1 MNRTLFIA
9 AIALFTLA
17 SCNEDD
23 SLTQNGNGSR
33 TIAFSTHQKATRSG
47 ETITSL
53 DQFTVTAVHA
63 DNTSYFNDVEFVYDQ
78 SAGVFKS
85 EVPRYWPADG
95 TLSFYAINHTG
106 TLATAEGNIP
116 TYTYDNWAGEKDL
129 VAATVKSGVKTVPY
143 PLTFKHITSQI
154 YVSAEA
160 QDKTGDLTYKLLSV
174 KMTAPS
180 TGTYR
185 FADATEG
192 TGTWEVDNSVTSEYS
207 YEDGLPRTFR
217 QNGQVELSSTY
228 WNILPVTDGDIQF
241 LIEYQILQSDKVVA
255 DFTGV
260 NARTCA
266 ASSPGLLPGKQYV
279 YNFVLPFS
287 SAEEICFTATVS
299 DWGDR
304 ESNDLEPKIM
314 LKSFELSDSDIN
326 VTILNGETQTKQL
339 YAQNFVPAE
348 ASHTVKWSS
357 DNPEVATVDPNTGL
371 VTIIDS
377 GTANVTATA
386 TDGSGVQRTCIF
398 TCQLVYE

>member
-1 MNRTLFIA
+1 MKRTLLMTA
-9 AIALFTLA
+9 LAIVTLA
-17 SCNEDD
+17 SCNDD
-23 SLTQNGNGSR
+23 ESMTQYRDDSR
-33 TIAFSTHQKATRSG
+33 TIAFATNRKATRSG
-47 ETITSL
+47 ETISSL
-53 DQFTVTAVHA
+53 DQFTVSAVNA
-63 DNTSYFNDVEFVYDQ
+63 DNSAYYSNVDYVYNPGE
-78 SAGVFKS
+78 GVFKS

-95 TLSFYAINHTG
+95 SLSFYAINQTG
-106 TLATAEGNIP
+106 MYAVDGNNVP
-116 TYTYDNWAGEKDL
+116 YFTYTNWSGEKDL

-228 WNILPVTDGDIQF
+228 WNILPVTDGDIKF
-241 LIEYQILQSDKVVA
+241 VIEYQILQSDKVVA

-314 LKSFELSDSDIN
+314 LKSFELSATSVSAN
-326 VTILNGETQTKQL
+326 PVQQTQYQL
-339 YAQNFVPAE
+339 YAQNFIPAE
-348 ASHTVKWSS
+348 ASHTVRWSS
-357 DNPEVATVDPNTGL
+357 DNPEVATVDPDTGMVQL
-371 VTIIDS
+371 LKS
-377 GTANVTATA
+377 GSANVTATA
-386 TDGSGVQRTCIF
+386 TDGSGVQRTCHF
-398 TCQLVYE
+398 ECVSEYE

>member
-1 MNRTLFIA
+1 MKRTLLMTA
-9 AIALFTLA
+9 LAIVTLA
-17 SCNEDD
+17 SCNDD
-23 SLTQNGNGSR
+23 ESMTQYRDDSR
-33 TIAFSTHQKATRSG
+33 TIAFATNRKATRSG
-47 ETITSL
+47 ETISSL
-53 DQFTVTAVHA
+53 DQFTVSAVNA
-63 DNTSYFNDVEFVYDQ
+63 DNSAYYSNVDYVYNPGE
-78 SAGVFKS
+78 GVFKS

-95 TLSFYAINHTG
+95 SLSFYAINQTG
-106 TLATAEGNIP
+106 MYAVDGNNVP
-116 TYTYDNWAGEKDL
+116 YFTYTNWSGEKDL

-180 TGTYR
+180 TGTYH

-192 TGTWEVDNSVTSEYS
+192 TGTWEIDNSVTSEYS

-299 DWGDR
+299 DWADR

-314 LKSFELSDSDIN
+314 LKSFELSATSVSAN
-326 VTILNGETQTKQL
+326 PVQQTQYQL
-339 YAQNFVPAE
+339 YAQNFIPAE
-348 ASHTVKWSS
+348 ASHTVRWSS
-357 DNPEVATVDPNTGL
+357 DNPEVATVDPDTGMVQL
-371 VTIIDS
+371 LKS
-377 GTANVTATA
+377 GSANVTATA
-386 TDGSGVQRTCIF
+386 TDGSGVQRTCHF
-398 TCQLVYE
+398 ECVSEYE

>member
-1 MNRTLFIA
+1 MKRTLLMTTL
-9 AIALFTLA
+9 AIVTLA
-17 SCNEDD
+17 SCNDD
-23 SLTQNGNGSR
+23 ESMTQYRDDSR
-33 TIAFSTHQKATRSG
+33 TIAFATNRKATRSG
-47 ETITSL
+47 ETISSL
-53 DQFTVTAVHA
+53 DQFTVSAVNA
-63 DNTSYFNDVEFVYDQ
+63 DNSAYYSNVDYVYKPGE
-78 SAGVFKS
+78 GVFKS

-95 TLSFYAINHTG
+95 SLSFYAINQTG
-106 TLATAEGNIP
+106 MYAVDGNNVP
-116 TYTYDNWAGEKDL
+116 YFTYTNWSGEKDL

-241 LIEYQILQSDKVVA
+241 VIEYQILQSDKVVA

-314 LKSFELSDSDIN
+314 LKSFELSATSVSAN
-326 VTILNGETQTKQL
+326 PVQQTQYQL
-339 YAQNFVPAE
+339 YAQNFIPAE
-348 ASHTVKWSS
+348 ASHTVRWSS
-357 DNPEVATVDPNTGL
+357 DNPEVATVDPDTGMVQL
-371 VTIIDS
+371 LKS
-377 GTANVTATA
+377 GSANVTATA
-386 TDGSGVQRTCIF
+386 TDGSGVQRTCHF
-398 TCQLVYE
+398 ECVSEYE